1 MIWAAA
7 LAGIAA
13 LPALREARRA
23 ARDDTLRRTAP
34 GKFADLPQGRTHY
47 QWHGPVDGPVMVCV
61 HGLTT
66 PSFVWDNILPLLIAK
81 GFRVLTYDHFGRG
94 YSDAPRGLQSD
105 RFFISHLN
113 TLLADQGVTGPFTL
127 VGYSMGGAIAT
138 CYAKAHR
145 DRIAQLIL
153 IAPAGMG
160 HELGMVARITTGLPV
175 IGDWLFHMMFP
186 GGYVKGTKATRLPD
200 GRIDDVINQQLQQIT
215 RRGFVRAVLSSL
227 RGVLRNPLET
237 EHRALS
243 GLPVT
248 AIWGDADAVIPITAK
263 DVLSRWNPDVTHHVV
278 PDATHEL
285 TFTTPN
291 QVAETIH
298 PPA

>member
-1 MIWAAA
+1 
-7 LAGIAA
+7 
-13 LPALREARRA
+13 
-23 ARDDTLRRTAP
+23 
-34 GKFADLPQGRTHY
+34 
-47 QWHGPVDGPVMVCV
+47 
-61 HGLTT
+61 
-66 PSFVWDNILPLLIAK
+66 
-81 GFRVLTYDHFGRG
+81 
-94 YSDAPRGLQSD
+94 
-105 RFFISHLN
+105 
-113 TLLADQGVTGPFTL
+113 
-127 VGYSMGGAIAT
+127 
-138 CYAKAHR
+138 
-145 DRIAQLIL
+145 
-153 IAPAGMG
+153 
-160 HELGMVARITTGLPV
+160 
-175 IGDWLFHMMFP
+175 
-186 GGYVKGTKATRLPD
+186 
-200 GRIDDVINQQLQQIT
+200 
-215 RRGFVRAVLSSL
+215 VRAVLSSL